1 MFKKSLNIKYNQ
13 KLKTVGLALFLIFI
27 IIFIFSAVY
36 FDKKISPFMNQYT
49 VMKGQQMMTDLFGK
63 TVNQKMDE
71 MNLTYDKL
79 IDISYSKAGEIQSM
93 NTDVVTIN
101 RLKNEVTV
109 QLSELLANEYEYK
122 VDIPIG
128 SLFDSEFLSGSGKT
142 ISFNN
147 TVTGDVKSDF
157 RSEFESKGI
166 NQTVHRLYIDIT
178 GNLLIIAAGEQ
189 QPIEMTTSV
198 LVGETVL
205 LGKVPSWNID

>member
-1 MFKKSLNIKYNQ
+1 MFRKSLNIKYNQ

-109 QLSELLANEYEYK
+109 QLSEIFPDRVPVMITRNGI
-122 VDIPIG
+122 V
-128 SLFDSEFLSGSGKT
+128 
-142 ISFNN
+142 
-147 TVTGDVKSDF
+147 GDKRYVAAAVKSAENDAGPGQLHF
-157 RSEFESKGI
+157 VS
-166 NQTVHRLYIDIT
+166 V
-178 GNLLIIAAGEQ
+178 GN
-189 QPIEMTTSV
+189 
-198 LVGETVL
+198 
-205 LGKVPSWNID
+205 VPVFTRV